1 MKRNRPLNEEKR
13 KAILEAA
20 TIEFHEKGFD
30 GSSMDT
36 ISKKANVSKA
46 TVYNH
51 FKNKEEL
58 FLSIAYTLKDK
69 FSQFFKFEYSN
80 DKSIDEQLNDIAK
93 KEIDFLSVKENIK
106 LIQIV
111 AVVLIQKNQIG
122 VKLLKDVNEDNIIMT
137 AKWFE
142 EAQKAGKL
150 DIDDSEFVAHQFIG
164 MIKAFAFYPQLYGAQ
179 LLDKNEKEKV
189 IQKSVEMIKSLYLLD

>member
-20 TIEFHEKGFD
+20 TIEFHKKGFD

-36 ISKKANVSKA
+36 ISKEANVSKA

-58 FLSIAYTLKDK
+58 FLSIAYMLKQK
-69 FSQFFKFEYSN
+69 FSKSFTFEYTN
-80 DKSIDEQLNDIAK
+80 NKTIDEQLMDIAK
-93 KEIDFLSVKENIK
+93 KEIDFLSIKENIK

-122 VKLLKDVNEDNIIMT
+122 VKLLEDVNKDNIIMT
-137 AKWFE
+137 ANWFE
-142 EAQKAGKL
+142 QAHKAGKL
-150 DIDDSEFVAHQFIG
+150 HIDDSEFVAKQFIG
-164 MIKAFAFYPQLYGAQ
+164 MIKAFAFYPQLYGAP
-179 LLDKNEKEKV
+179 LLDKKEKEKV
-189 IQKSVEMIKSLYLLD
+189 IQKSVDMVKTLYK

>member
-20 TIEFHEKGFD
+20 TLEFHEKGFD

-58 FLSIAYTLKDK
+58 FLSIAYMIKDK
-69 FSQFFKFEYSN
+69 FTQSFKFQYSD
-80 DKSIDEQLNDIAK
+80 DKSIDHQLHNIAR

-122 VKLLKDVNEDNIIMT
+122 VKLLEDVKEDNIIMT

-142 EAQKAGKL
+142 QAQKAGKL
-150 DIDDSEFVAHQFIG
+150 NIDDSEFVAQQFIG
-164 MIKAFAFYPQLYGAQ
+164 MIKAFAFYPQLYGAP
-179 LLDKNEKEKV
+179 LLDKNEKERV
-189 IQKSVEMIKSLYLLD
+189 IQKSVEMIMRLYLVK